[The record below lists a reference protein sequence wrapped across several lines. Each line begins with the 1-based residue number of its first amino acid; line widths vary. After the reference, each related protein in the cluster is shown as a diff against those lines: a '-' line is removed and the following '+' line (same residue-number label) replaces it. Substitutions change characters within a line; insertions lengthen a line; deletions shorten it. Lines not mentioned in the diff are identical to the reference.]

1 MDGVTFPFP
10 HMSAGHAQGQL
21 LPLLYLILLSD
32 KWYMV
37 NILVLCSII

>member
-10 HMSAGHAQGQL
+10 HMSAWHAQGQL
-21 LPLLYLILLSD
+21 YLIFLSD
-32 KWYMV
+32 KWSMV